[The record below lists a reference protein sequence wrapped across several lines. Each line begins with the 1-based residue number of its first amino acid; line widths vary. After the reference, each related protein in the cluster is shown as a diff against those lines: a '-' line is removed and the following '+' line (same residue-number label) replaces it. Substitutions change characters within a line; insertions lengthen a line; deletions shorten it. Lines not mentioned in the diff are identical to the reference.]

1 MNIKASAKM
10 LLVGETGNGKSSLG
24 NFILNRKVFSV
35 SNDPKAET
43 KITRG
48 EHGINGTQDI
58 FVIDTPG
65 LQDSEG
71 SDKEHLIQMVEY
83 IKNIQDFKE

>member
-1 MNIKASAKM
+1 MNTIISAKL

-24 NFILNRKVFSV
+24 NFILNRNIFSV

-48 EHGINGTQDI
+48 EFGIGSTQDI
-58 FVIDTPG
+58 FVIDTPRITRF
-65 LQDSEG
+65 SR
-71 SDKEHLIQMVEY
+71 
-83 IKNIQDFKE
+83 

>member
-1 MNIKASAKM
+1 MSKTIDAKL

-35 SNDPKAET
+35 SDNPQSET

-48 EHGINGTQDI
+48 E
-58 FVIDTPG
+58 
-65 LQDSEG
+65 
-71 SDKEHLIQMVEY
+71 
-83 IKNIQDFKE
+83 